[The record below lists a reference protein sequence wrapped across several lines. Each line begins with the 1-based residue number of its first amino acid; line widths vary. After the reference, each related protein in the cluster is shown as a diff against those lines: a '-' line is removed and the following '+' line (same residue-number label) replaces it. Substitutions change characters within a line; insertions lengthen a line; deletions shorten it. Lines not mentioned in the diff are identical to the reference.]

1 MDQQGSMF
9 LGLNIRLALVYLAL
23 TGICVCCGQHQERS
37 DVFKDFKQSGLQA
50 VRRMGAPD
58 SAEDPMERPLSGEW
72 MAGSDWVQTESDRP
86 ALRSHT
92 PGRPQL
98 VRRSSSYSQSGVP
111 STQTAI
117 RHPSRSLQGSP
128 GSTDPGPVAVVHG
141 SYRPVQSQFGYWST
155 NPVESRA
162 AKESDSARIIAVCEG
177 GSIMCHNADWQ
188 DSPSVVSSS
197 AINVLGSSAHS
208 RQASASVRQAHRL
221 GAGGNATVSTSV
233 AEQPFKEALSR
244 GGAQYVKIKLHK
256 RPNWIPHPLTV
267 HHEGQGQS
275 LSSVDSSSSYVQH
288 GKVNSPIESRHV
300 QAPQSNIRNVQS
312 VSSRDGYG
320 LDKPKTG
327 ELGDAA
333 KRRYRPYKVIHASNS
348 SAMGQPS
355 DAGSSVP
362 GGYQALKNADPQM
375 VARPDG
381 LFDQH
386 RSAGDVRK
394 TTRVKTSH
402 HFTVPHS
409 SVNVWFPSRSDALSS
424 LKNSLDLVSNAG
436 ALGSSGS
443 VQSTYNQYSKP
454 TATAVSGKGQSTRT
468 KFQQN
473 EYDGKHHDPNIVMPQ
488 YSSSSN
494 AEPGQNTNVRTSNEP
509 QGFRQNRIED
519 SKSPVQ
525 TKPSQAGSGVS
536 ESGPRQ
542 TQISPVRHQPTKYY
556 FLSQPGPDTTK
567 GHLSGGVSGA
577 TRVPQ
582 QTKNSGYALESSS
595 TILRQRHKGTKPS
608 HALTGPY
615 SRVDVGAIQ
624 SSRQKEKS
632 QKGAA
637 LSTIITGNADFGP
650 KFGRLS
656 SVSSP
661 RRGSAPSQGIG
672 KGSRIQTRLGYF
684 DIPSMPLPDYFGADG
699 KTSGHRGSR
708 LTPDVLKTL
717 SQLDHNMALLTQTK
731 SSTSSFVVGA
741 RMNSPASSQ
750 KGKPRRKF
758 KPVSL
763 ADIGGSAAIRPR
775 KKTRSAL
782 ESDDYAAL
790 PHPGDVSTLQSSHFP
805 AEQNGNTKTVDDTS
819 MIHQKP
825 TLLKTHRQ
833 RNRDPSDGQYPE
845 QSQKAQQSSS
855 HDTMNIHRRFTP
867 RSGGQVKGRSWDAE
881 NQSMVKSAN
890 SERNGGLGS
899 SSSTEGS
906 IAPPVAHEKHS
917 VEFDKAVQLDPR
929 TAHLIQSAKS
939 TSSFVA
945 GRHVLESR
953 R

>member
-37 DVFKDFKQSGLQA
+37 YVFKGFQQSGLQA

-58 SAEDPMERPLSGEW
+58 SAEDPMELPPSGEW
-72 MAGSDWVQTESDRP
+72 MAGSDWVRRESERP
-86 ALRSHT
+86 APRSHT

-155 NPVESRA
+155 NPDESR
-162 AKESDSARIIAVCEG
+162 V
-177 GSIMCHNADWQ
+177 SIMRHNADWQ

-208 RQASASVRQAHRL
+208 RQASASVKQAHGL
-221 GAGGNATVSTSV
+221 GAGGDATVSTSV

-256 RPNWIPHPLTV
+256 RPNWIPHPLMV

-275 LSSVDSSSSYVQH
+275 LSSVDGSSSYVQH
-288 GKVNSPIESRHV
+288 GMVNSPIESRHV

-327 ELGDAA
+327 ELGDPA
-333 KRRYRPYKVIHASNS
+333 KRWYRPYKVIHASNS

-394 TTRVKTSH
+394 TTRVKTSR
-402 HFTVPHS
+402 HFTVPRS
-409 SVNVWFPSRSDALSS
+409 SVNVWLPSRSDALSL

-454 TATAVSGKGQSTRT
+454 IATAVSGKGQSTRT

-473 EYDGKHHDPNIVMPQ
+473 EYDGKHHDPNIVTPQ
-488 YSSSSN
+488 YSSS
-494 AEPGQNTNVRTSNEP
+494 AKPGQNTNVRTSNEP

-556 FLSQPGPDTTK
+556 FLSQPGPDTAK

-582 QTKNSGYALESSS
+582 QTKNSDSALESSS
-595 TILRQRHKGTKPS
+595 TILGQRHKGTKPS

-632 QKGAA
+632 REGAA
-637 LSTIITGNADFGP
+637 LSAIITGNADFGP

-672 KGSRIQTRLGYF
+672 KNSRIQTRLGYF

-699 KTSGHRGSR
+699 KTSGHSGSR

-717 SQLDHNMALLTQTK
+717 SRLDHNMARLAQTK
-731 SSTSSFVVGA
+731 SSTSSFVVGT
-741 RMNSPASSQ
+741 RMNLPASSQ
-750 KGKPRRKF
+750 KGKPWRKF

-763 ADIGGSAAIRPR
+763 ADIGGSVAIRPR

-782 ESDDYAAL
+782 ESDDDDAAL

-805 AEQNGNTKTVDDTS
+805 AEQSDDTKRVDD
-819 MIHQKP
+819 QKP

-833 RNRDPSDGQYPE
+833 RNRDTSDGQHPE

-881 NQSMVKSAN
+881 NQSMVTSAN

-899 SSSTEGS
+899 SPSTEGS
-906 IAPPVAHEKHS
+906 IAPPVAHEKHG
-917 VEFDKAVQLDPR
+917 VEFDKAVQSDPR

-945 GRHVLESR
+945 GRHVP
-953 R
+953 